1 MEEEQPCCCSVF
13 KHNLYSIASSIK
25 NILAAI
31 SILALVK
38 NLLSLIIFLYDVASK
53 FQSTFLRIRN
63 ALKIRVI
70 KVCYFNIFIFKG
82 DVIVGKEQIDKGE
95 FWWGFWIVM
104 FMFAPNLVFI
114 TWFIIANR
122 RKLKTKDTWFK
133 VFIAGNVQLVTL
145 IK

>member
-1 MEEEQPCCCSVF
+1 MMSPVSFNLHFFVF
-13 KHNLYSIASSIK
+13 VMHLKY
-25 NILAAI
+25 
-31 SILALVK
+31 
-38 NLLSLIIFLYDVASK
+38 
-53 FQSTFLRIRN
+53 QS
-63 ALKIRVI
+63 IRVI